1 MPADVVETVR
11 WGHTGLTAVV
21 EIHPDRPVSLR
32 ELSAGAPPAAPAQ
45 PLVDQPLVEVLV
57 PGEGRARASQRL
69 SDTAVGRRLRY
80 AGCEQSS
87 ADGWHELRIRLRDEA
102 SGLDAEVT
110 MRSPDGVPAV
120 QTQVRVTNSGE
131 NPVPLLAVTS
141 FAAVFPTER
150 VSDLDLLYADSE
162 WLGESRWARR
172 PLAGHVPDLDLREHG
187 QHGKGTFALTSQGTW
202 SSGRHVP
209 MGGLT
214 DRATGRTWLW
224 QIEHNGP
231 WRWETGERLDGAY
244 VALSGPTDL
253 DHQWNELLAPGESFT
268 TVPVA
273 IAVWDGTRNGDSAD
287 AGAARDRAKNAEG
300 AADAKS
306 AGRAA
311 GAASVAGAAGA
322 AGVEGAVAALT
333 AYRRAL
339 VRPHPDR
346 AALPLVFNDYMN
358 TLMGDPT
365 TAKLLPLID
374 AAAAAGAQV
383 FCVDAGWYDDGGD
396 WWDSVGE
403 WLPSQTRFPHGL
415 EEVLARIAS
424 HGMTPGLWLEPEVIG
439 VRSPMAEKLPDAA
452 FLQRGGV
459 RLAEHGRH
467 HLDLRHPAAVA
478 HLDQVVD
485 RLVEELGVGYFK
497 LDYNINPGAG
507 TDVDAT
513 SVGAGLLAHN
523 RAHLAWLESVL
534 DRHPHLVL
542 ENCGSGAMRMDYAML
557 SRLQL
562 QSTSDQQD
570 FLRYPPIAVA
580 APLSMLPEQA
590 ANWAYPQPG
599 MTAEEIAF
607 TMCTGILGRLYLS
620 GDLPRMTPE
629 QLALVEEGVRLHK
642 SLRAALLRATPCW
655 PLGLPGWDDPWLALG
670 LRADEATHL
679 AIWRRPGAGDTTVLY
694 LPHLAGRDLAAE
706 IAYPAAADGWACS
719 WNPGAAELTVTATV
733 PAPSARVLHLRPL

>member
-1 MPADVVETVR
+1 MAVEESEIVMPADVVETVR

-21 EIHPDRPVSLR
+21 EIHPDGPVSLR
-32 ELSAGAPPAAPAQ
+32 ELSAGALPEVPSEAPLEVQPEVQPEVRSAGPSVVPAVASAA
-45 PLVDQPLVEVLV
+45 LAARLAQPLVEVLV

-69 SDTAVGRRLRY
+69 SETAVGCRLRY
-80 AGCEQSS
+80 AGS
-87 ADGWHELRIRLRDEA
+87 ARSNVDGWHELRIRMRDET
-102 SGLDAEVT
+102 SGLNAELV

-120 QTQVRVTNSGE
+120 QTRVRVTNTGE
-131 NPVPLLAVTS
+131 HPVPLLAVTS
-141 FAAVFPTER
+141 FAALFPASR
-150 VSDLDLLYADSE
+150 AGGLDLLYADSE

-172 PLAGHVPDLDLREHG
+172 PFGEHVPDLGLSGHG

-214 DRATGRTWLW
+214 DRESGRTWLW

-253 DHQWNELLAPGESFT
+253 DHQWSELLAPGESFT

-273 IAVWDGTRNGDSAD
+273 VTVSGD
-287 AGAARDRAKNAEG
+287 
-300 AADAKS
+300 
-306 AGRAA
+306 
-311 GAASVAGAAGA
+311 
-322 AGVEGAVAALT
+322 GVEGAVAALT

-346 AALPLVFNDYMN
+346 ATLPVVFNDYMN

-365 TAKLLPLID
+365 TDKLLPLID
-374 AAAAAGAQV
+374 AAARAGAQV

-403 WLPSQTRFPHGL
+403 WQPSQTRFPDGL
-415 EEVLARIAS
+415 EEVLARIAG

-439 VRSPMAEKLPDAA
+439 VRSPMADKLPAEA
-452 FLQRGGV
+452 FLRRGGV
-459 RLAEHGRH
+459 RVAEHGRY
-467 HLDLRHPAAVA
+467 HLDLRHPTAVA

-507 TDVDAT
+507 TDVAAA
-513 SVGAGLLAHN
+513 SAGAGLLAHN
-523 RAHLAWLESVL
+523 RAHLAWLERVL

-557 SRLQL
+557 ARLQL

-580 APLSMLPEQA
+580 APLSVLPEQA

-599 MTAEEIAF
+599 MSGEEIAF

-620 GDLPRMTPE
+620 GDLPRMAPQ
-629 QLALVEEGVRLHK
+629 QLALVEEGVRVHK
-642 SLRAALLRATPCW
+642 GLRADLLRGVPCW

-670 LRADEATHL
+670 LRAGDATHL
-679 AIWRRPGAGDTTVLY
+679 AVWRRPGAAPATVLR
-694 LPHLAGRDLAAE
+694 LPHLAGRDLIVE
-706 IAYPAAADGWACS
+706 TAYPAAAGGWA
-719 WNPGAAELTVTATV
+719 WAWDARAAELTVTAST
-733 PAPSARVLHLRPL
+733 PAPTARILRVRPL